1 MSALKQVG
9 NSKCFGGWV
18 QRFTHNSTALNCE
31 MTFSV
36 YLPPAASERKVSVL
50 YFLSGLTCND
60 QNFIT
65 KAGAQRAAAA
75 HNVALICPDTSP
87 RGIQIEGQDKDW
99 DFGLGAGF
107 YVNATEPKWSH
118 HYRMYS
124 YITEELPRLVNEHL
138 PVDGSKAGVF
148 GHSMGGHG
156 ALIVA
161 LKNPGLF
168 KSVSVFAPISNP
180 INCPWGKK
188 AFSGYLGANT
198 ESWKEYDATELVR
211 KYSGPRLDILVDQGS
226 EDNFYKDKQLLPEHF
241 LAACEGTAVTPKFRL
256 QEGYDHSYNFIAT
269 VIDDHIAHHAALLH

>member
-1 MSALKQVG
+1 
-9 NSKCFGGWV
+9 V

-107 YVNATEPKWSH
+107 YVNATESKWSH

-168 KSVSVFAPISNP
+168 KSVSAFAPISNP

-188 AFSGYLGANT
+188 AFSGYLGADT

-211 KYSGPRLDILVDQGS
+211 KYSGPKLEILVDQGS

-241 LAACEGTAVTPKFRL
+241 LAACEGTQVTPKFRL
-256 QEGYDHSYNFIAT
+256 LEGYDHSYNFIAT